1 VVGLRLGGRGAGQ
14 VQVAYKFIDAEGV
27 SREQCGGDRDSRD
40 FRDSVLFDEYDLA
53 EYEGR
58 MFDKFEDAP
67 ETLRL
72 VLWCRAERVA
82 GSPLEVIL
90 DSNEDKVGRIAAAQ
104 REGKVSRTHPAVAL
118 LGLARSTAL
127 VWHTQIPELASL
139 FPTGSSRPA
148 RHGRRCDSADP

>member
-1 VVGLRLGGRGAGQ
+1 MAATLFAHDS
-14 VQVAYKFIDAEGV
+14 VAFE
-27 SREQCGGDRDSRD
+27 DRIRD

-53 EYEGR
+53 EYGGR

-72 VLWCRAERVA
+72 VLWYQVERVA
-82 GSPLEVIL
+82 GPPLEVIP

-104 REGKVSRTHPAVAL
+104 REGKVSRTYPAVAL

-127 VWHTQIPELASL
+127 AWHTLRYPNSL
-139 FPTGSSRPA
+139 RCSHPMVATGETWSSV
-148 RHGRRCDSADP
+148 